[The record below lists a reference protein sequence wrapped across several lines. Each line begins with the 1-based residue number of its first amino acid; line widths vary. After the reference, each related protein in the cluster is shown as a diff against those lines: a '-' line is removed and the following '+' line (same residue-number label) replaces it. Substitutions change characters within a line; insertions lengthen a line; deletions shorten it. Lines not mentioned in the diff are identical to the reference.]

1 MSHFDENSRQFRQEI
16 VGKRISGVI
25 ARPGRNGEPP
35 MVMMLHFED
44 GSVVEFVS
52 PRSDRLLRKALVESR
67 DRLSGGGGSRA
78 VKRRCNCRSA
88 GWPPEMQ
95 VTFFLFQGVAVFIH
109 TSCG

>member
-1 MSHFDENSRQFRQEI
+1 MSTSMNSRQFRQEI

-52 PRSDRLLRKALVESR
+52 PRGDRVLRRALSQSQVSR
-67 DRLSGGGGSRA
+67 GTRHEANGPTDSLQLPLGGLA
-78 VKRRCNCRSA
+78 A
-88 GWPPEMQ
+88 
-95 VTFFLFQGVAVFIH
+95 
-109 TSCG
+109 